1 MAIYL
6 GSTQISS
13 NPTGTGKLILGTQ
26 NICKAY
32 LGSTLIFDNCAT
44 PNSNVQLNITNN
56 ISGPSAGYT
65 IGGDLAGFTK
75 SGQPGASYSAFTTT
89 ANVNSGYSGS
99 ITVSN
104 APGGTFPSP
113 GGTTVNATTI
123 ITGSVTANVTTYTD
137 TINVNKNSP
146 NSGSVSISPPNTGGT
161 TTTFSGTPG
170 TSYTVTVTFTPAQ
183 HFTYSNLTATDSGSS
198 SSVSLT
204 SNGAGG
210 FSGTLSYTIGNSD
223 QTRDIN
229 VTGTEAQ
236 ILYEYDF
243 NISENLS
250 GTGASAVY
258 TVTGGNN
265 QYTNQPLSGAVT
277 ITTEGYDGDNV
288 FASVTANLQSGYQWS
303 VTPNPNPDATSNL
316 KFNDGNSPVTLNV
329 TGTAQSNPC
338 ASATTAFQASV
349 GEPNL
354 SSFCSVT
361 TFSTLL
367 LYHNGTA
374 GQLPG
379 VGNVVCQ
386 GAGANKSL
394 VNGGNNYYITG
405 TSAFNYPGTGSF
417 TYMRLNTS
425 GTVTASGSYYC
436 Y

>member
-75 SGQPGASYSAFTTT
+75 SGQPGASYSKFTTT
-89 ANVNSGYSGS
+89 ASVNSGYSGS
-99 ITVSN
+99 ITVSD

-113 GGTTVNATTI
+113 GGTTVNATT
-123 ITGSVTANVTTYTD
+123 TLSGSVTANPTTYTD
-137 TINVNKNSP
+137 TINVSKNSP
-146 NSGSVSISPPNTGGT
+146 NTGSFSHTTNPTSTSGVAGT
-161 TTTFSGTPG
+161 N
-170 TSYTVTVTFTPAQ
+170 YTVTVTFTPAP
-183 HFTYSNLTATDSGSS
+183 HFTYSNLIATDSGSS

-210 FSGTLSYTIGNSD
+210 FSGTLSYTIGNSGQQRNIVITGI
-223 QTRDIN
+223 QTP
-229 VTGTEAQ
+229 V
-236 ILYEYDF
+236 LYEYDF

-277 ITTEGYDGDNV
+277 ITTEGYNGDNV

-338 ASATTAFQASV
+338 ASATTAFHASV

-354 SSFCSVT
+354 NSFCSIT
-361 TFSTLL
+361 TFSTNLF
-367 LYHNGTA
+367 YHNGT
-374 GQLPG
+374 GLPG
-379 VGNVVCQ
+379 NGNVVCQ
-386 GAGANKSL
+386 GSGANKSL

-405 TSAFNYPGTGSF
+405 TSAFNYSGTGSF

>member
-65 IGGDLAGFTK
+65 IGGNLAGFTK
-75 SGQPGASYSAFTTT
+75 SGQPGDSYFAFQTT
-89 ANVNSGYSGS
+89 ASVNSGYSGS

-113 GGTTVNATTI
+113 GGTTVNATT
-123 ITGSVTANVTTYTD
+123 TLSGSVTANVTTHTD
-137 TINVNKNSP
+137 TINVNLQPSL
-146 NSGSVSISPPNTGGT
+146 SGSVSVSP
-161 TTTFSGTPG
+161 TTFSGTPG
-170 TSYTVTVTFTPAQ
+170 TNYTVTVTFTPAP
-183 HFTYSNLTATDSGSS
+183 HFTYSNLIATDSGSS

-210 FSGTLSYTIGNSD
+210 FSGTLSYTIGNSG

-229 VTGTEAQ
+229 VTGTQAPV
-236 ILYEYDF
+236 LYEYDF

-277 ITTEGYDGDNV
+277 ITTEGYHGDSV
-288 FASVTANLQSGYQWS
+288 SASVTANLQSGYQWS
-303 VTPNPNPDATSNL
+303 VTPNPNPDSYSGT
-316 KFNDGNSPVTLNV
+316 FNDGNSPQTLNV

-338 ASATTAFQASV
+338 ANATTAFHASV

-354 SSFCSVT
+354 NSFCSVT
-361 TFSTLL
+361 TFSTNLF
-367 LYHNGTA
+367 YHNGTA
-374 GQLPG
+374 GQLLPG
-379 VGNVVCQ
+379 SGNVVCQ
-386 GAGANKSL
+386 GSGANKSL

-405 TSAFNYPGTGSF
+405 TSAFNYSGTGSF

>member
-65 IGGDLAGFTK
+65 IGGNLAGFTK
-75 SGQPGASYSAFTTT
+75 SGQPGDSYFAFQTT
-89 ANVNSGYSGS
+89 ASVNSGYSGS

-113 GGTTVNATTI
+113 GGTTVNATT
-123 ITGSVTANVTTYTD
+123 TLSGSVTANPTTYTD
-137 TINVNKNSP
+137 TINVSKNSP
-146 NSGSVSISPPNTGGT
+146 NTGSFSHTTNPTSTSGVA
-161 TTTFSGTPG
+161 G
-170 TSYTVTVTFTPAQ
+170 TSYTVTVTFTPAP
-183 HFTYSNLTATDSGSS
+183 HFTYSNLIATDSGSS

-210 FSGTLSYTIGNSD
+210 FSGTLSYTIGNSG

-229 VTGTEAQ
+229 VTGTQAPV
-236 ILYEYDF
+236 LYEYDF

-277 ITTEGYDGDNV
+277 ITTEGYHGDSV
-288 FASVTANLQSGYQWS
+288 SASVTANLQSGYQWS
-303 VTPNPNPDATSNL
+303 VTPNPNPDSYSGT
-316 KFNDGNSPVTLNV
+316 FNDGNSPQTLNV

-338 ASATTAFQASV
+338 ASATTAFHASV

-354 SSFCSVT
+354 NSFCSIT
-361 TFSTLL
+361 TFSTNLF
-367 LYHNGTA
+367 YHNGT
-374 GQLPG
+374 GLPG
-379 VGNVVCQ
+379 TGDVVCQ
-386 GAGANKSL
+386 GSGANKSL

-405 TSAFNYPGTGSF
+405 TSAFNYSGTGSF